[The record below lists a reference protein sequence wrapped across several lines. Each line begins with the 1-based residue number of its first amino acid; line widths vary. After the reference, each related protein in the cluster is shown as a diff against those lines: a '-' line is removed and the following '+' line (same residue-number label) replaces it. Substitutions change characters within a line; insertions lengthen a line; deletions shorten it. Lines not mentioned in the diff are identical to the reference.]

1 MTSEQIAAEV
11 TKIAKTAKE
20 FLQMPPVVAV
30 IDDKH
35 QIISKDNALKDFS
48 DSSYVFTDITFGL
61 KNKDRKIVIR
71 HEDGTLENAPQSIR
85 KRLNQTYFPLEGR
98 TLKLP
103 KLFENEFF
111 TTSLTNKN
119 YEFILDRICL
129 QFEPYEQ
136 DFHEF
141 TSRVYTAINDTKD
154 FDGLRS
160 TRHFGPLAF
169 FLAWHKI
176 IDDLLIDM
184 IKRDYLSNGVELI
197 TLMYDLNGIEYDKN
211 LLTTLPSFDQI
222 ENQYKPLESSN
233 DELIE
238 GTVGKNAEQ
247 FEMGDKCLEFI
258 EAYAKTNSTKQPQLE
273 LVMQTYREMN
283 NEKRKLL
290 EGLQKAHGVKSS
302 Q

>member
-11 TKIAKTAKE
+11 TKISETAKA
-20 FLQMPPVVAV
+20 FLQMPPIVAAV
-30 IDDKH
+30 EDKH
-35 QIISKDNALKDFS
+35 QIISKDTALKDFS
-48 DSSYVFTDITFGL
+48 DTPYVFTDITYGL
-61 KNKDRKIVIR
+61 KNKNRKIVIR
-71 HEDGTLENAPQSIR
+71 HIDGTLENAPQSIR
-85 KRLNQTYFPLEGR
+85 KRLNQTYFPIEGR

-103 KLFENEFF
+103 KLFETEHFAKN
-111 TTSLTNKN
+111 LTDKN

-136 DFHEF
+136 DFHEY
-141 TSRVYTAINDTKD
+141 TSRVYTAINEAKD
-154 FDGLRS
+154 FDDLRS

-176 IDDLLIDM
+176 IDDLLMDM

-197 TLMYDLNGIEYDKN
+197 SLMYDLNGIEYDKS
-211 LLTTLPSFDQI
+211 LLTSLPSYESI
-222 ENQYKPLESSN
+222 EQQYKPLDMNN

-238 GTVGKNAEQ
+238 SEVGKTAKE
-247 FEMGDKCLEFI
+247 FELDDKYLEFI
-258 EAYAKTNSTKQPQLE
+258 AEYAKINSVKRPQME
-273 LVMQTYREMN
+273 LVLQTYREIN

-290 EGLQKAHGVKSS
+290 EGLQKAHGIENS

>member
-11 TKIAKTAKE
+11 TQISKTAKE
-20 FLQMPPVVAV
+20 FLQMPPLVAV
-30 IDDKH
+30 SEDKH
-35 QIISKDNALKDFS
+35 QIISKDFALKDFS
-48 DSSYVFTDITFGL
+48 DTSYVFTDITFGL

-71 HEDGTLENAPQSIR
+71 HTDGTLENAPQSVR

-111 TTSLTNKN
+111 MKNLTDKN

-141 TSRVYTAINDTKD
+141 SSRVYTAINDAKD
-154 FDGLRS
+154 FDDLRS

-176 IDDLLIDM
+176 IDDLLMDM
-184 IKRDYLSNGVELI
+184 IKRDYLTNGVELI
-197 TLMYDLNGIEYDKN
+197 SLMYDLNGIEYDKN
-211 LLTTLPSFDQI
+211 LLTSLPSCDQI

-238 GTVGKNAEQ
+238 GAVGKTAAE

-258 EAYAKTNSTKQPQLE
+258 EVYAKTKSAKRPQLE
-273 LVMQTYREMN
+273 LVLQTYRELN
-283 NEKRKLL
+283 NEKRKLF